1 MSGSLMWHI
10 KKLVNNFRT
19 VVLMF
24 NIFLKNTLPKN
35 CLIEHVIVD
44 GAGLFRV
51 LEFGL
56 KNLIM
61 LVKDSTL
68 LWHEHEIILVVVL
81 FLWVLN

>member
-1 MSGSLMWHI
+1 MLHI
-10 KKLVNNFRT
+10 KELVNNFCT

-24 NIFLKNTLPKN
+24 NIFVKNTLPKN
-35 CLIEHVIVD
+35 CLVEHIVVD
-44 GAGLFRV
+44 GAGLFRI

-56 KNLIM
+56 ENLVM
-61 LVKDSTL
+61 LVEDSTL